1 MAQLSIN
8 GVPLPVLIESMGID
22 QEPVGSVAR
31 NARGW
36 RVMDRRAIKR
46 TLTFSLGPKPL
57 DEAMMYRALI
67 QGEGEHWTANSSVYG
82 DKGLPLTGTGAI
94 VAGACVDPYGVA
106 GGFQMA
112 NAGTMILPAVG
123 PDQSAVARG
132 INAGGTKVAG
142 RLGQTLI
149 GWRGV
154 GTTGTNACS
163 AWRAFGWS
171 WRAFETPT
179 VKREQLGA
187 LGASGAVGAYTG
199 GETFGSS
206 AGILTTTMAGLAGG
220 TAATLFSMWLLPWYF
235 PQAQVDT
242 LLAGLVSL
250 LSPQP
255 QLPGLFVQTDL
266 LPDTQLD
273 NVTAAGESTLVC
285 HGEVKSMA
293 VKGLSV
299 GGAYSKTQLGMAG
312 SLVEV

>member
-1 MAQLSIN
+1 
-8 GVPLPVLIESMGID
+8 
-22 QEPVGSVAR
+22 
-31 NARGW
+31 
-36 RVMDRRAIKR
+36 
-46 TLTFSLGPKPL
+46 
-57 DEAMMYRALI
+57 
-67 QGEGEHWTANSSVYG
+67 
-82 DKGLPLTGTGAI
+82 
-94 VAGACVDPYGVA
+94 VDPYGIA
-106 GGFQMA
+106 GGFQCA
-112 NAGTMILPAVG
+112 QTGTQTMVLPVVG
-123 PDQSAVARG
+123 PDQSAVARA

-142 RLGQTLI
+142 KLGQTLI

-154 GTTGTNACS
+154 GTAGTNACS
-163 AWRAFGWS
+163 GWRAFGWS
-171 WRAFETPT
+171 WRAYETPT

-187 LGASGAVGAYTG
+187 LGASGAVQAYTG

-206 AGILTTTMAGLAGG
+206 GGILTMTEGALSAGQ
-220 TAATLFSMWLLPWYF
+220 AATFFSMWLLPWYF

-285 HGEVKSMA
+285 HGDVESMA
-293 VKGLSV
+293 VKALNV
-299 GGAYSKTQLGMAG
+299 GGAFSKTQLGLAG